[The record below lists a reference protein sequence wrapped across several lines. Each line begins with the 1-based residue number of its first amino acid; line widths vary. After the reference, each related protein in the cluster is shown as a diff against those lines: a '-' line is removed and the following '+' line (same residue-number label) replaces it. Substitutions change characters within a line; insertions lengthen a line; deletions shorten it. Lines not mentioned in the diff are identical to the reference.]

1 MQQPFNTRVSRYTIC
16 YKARHFSTPVV
27 PVSFGSGDIFRP
39 YRRVVRVYHHQ
50 QRKHQALQASLRDCR
65 AMAQSLKD
73 TINAVVDK
81 QLLGARIVSQV
92 AFDLRSVVAPSCL
105 ARYDDLYPEKNK
117 C

>member
-16 YKARHFSTPVV
+16 YKARRFSTPVV

-39 YRRVVRVYHHQ
+39 YRRVVRMYHCQ
-50 QRKHQALQASLRDCR
+50 LRKHQALRASLRACQ

-73 TINAVVDK
+73 SINAVVDDR
-81 QLLGARIVSQV
+81 LLSARIVSCV
-92 AFDLRSVVAPSCL
+92 SFDLRSLLEPSYL
-105 ARYDDLYPEKNK
+105 AEYDALYG